1 MAENSEADHGWKTVS
16 YHKKTKK
23 KSAQQAQVKE
33 NGFSSSGDVF
43 RSIEEHS
50 EGRRK
55 RIIEAE
61 AQRAA
66 AIAAE
71 ENNSMY
77 NHYDGSEEEREREGE
92 EERERGGDVVEK
104 KMKKKKLK
112 KPKVTV
118 AEAAAKIDAS
128 DLDAFLADISA
139 SYETQQDIVL
149 MRFADYFGRAFAM
162 VNSSQF
168 PWVKLLK
175 ESPVAKMV
183 DVPLSHISED
193 VFKTST
199 EWLSNC
205 SIEALVQFVMWS
217 LDSVLADLCLHLGA
231 GKGSKKTIQQAS
243 SKSQVAIFV
252 VLAMVLRRK
261 PDVLI
266 NLLPTLTEDGKYQGP
281 DKLFVFVWM
290 ITQASQGDL
299 VVGLFAWAHFL
310 LPLLSTKAYNNPQS
324 RDLILQLVERILS
337 SPKARTILVNGAV
350 RKGERVVPPAALELL
365 MHATFPAPSARVK
378 DKTTERFEAVYPTLK
393 EVALSVSPGSKAM
406 KQLTQQIIPIA
417 IKAAGGGVPD
427 QSREGSEL
435 FIWCLMKNP
444 ECYKQWD
451 DIYLNNIEATVVILK
466 KLYDEIKVHPS
477 TQSSLDPLKATLK
490 SFRLQNEEAIT
501 LGANNALQ
509 STIKDSEKYCKMLLG
524 RVSRGHGCAKGFLLV
539 TVAVAASAVF
549 LSKDIQSLDLNKL
562 LAQFNQS

>member
-23 KSAQQAQVKE
+23 QSAQQAQVKE

-77 NHYDGSEEEREREGE
+77 NNYDGSEEEREREGE

-183 DVPLSHISED
+183 DV
-193 VFKTST
+193 
-199 EWLSNC
+199 
-205 SIEALVQFVMWS
+205 
-217 LDSVLADLCLHLGA
+217 
-231 GKGSKKTIQQAS
+231 
-243 SKSQVAIFV
+243 AIFV

-266 NLLPTLTEDGKYQGP
+266 NLLPTLKEDGKYQGP

-324 RDLILQLVERILS
+324 RDLILQILS

-451 DIYLNNIEATVVILK
+451 DIYLNNIEATVIILK

-477 TQSSLDPLKATLK
+477 THSSLDPLKATLK